1 MAETLKIVIPMA
13 GWGTR
18 MRPHTWSKPK
28 PLVSVAGKTS
38 LEHLM
43 DMFKTLPEPE
53 NVEYIF
59 IVGPY
64 LGELQ
69 VPAFIKEKYPNL
81 KAHYVVQHEMKG
93 QSHALALSREYL
105 RGPMMVCFSDT
116 LMETDFSFLA
126 NEAADGVAWVMPV
139 PDPRRFGVAAVGAD
153 GYVEKFVEKPSTMEN
168 RLAVIGMYYFTDGV
182 ALMQACGELMEKRI
196 QTKGE
201 YFLTDAIN
209 LMLPKG
215 YRFVTRPVVEWR
227 DTGKPETVLDT
238 NRYLLDHGSDN
249 SESIPH
255 DGCVIVPPVNIHPS
269 AKIEHSVVGPYATI
283 GQDCRIVRSII
294 RDSIID
300 AGAIIEESTM
310 DQSLIGKEAVVTGRY
325 RRFNVGDS
333 AVVGYSNNNSE
344 D

>member
-1 MAETLKIVIPMA
+1 MKVIIPLA
-13 GWGTR
+13 GLGTR
-18 MRPHTWSKPK
+18 LRPHTYTKPK
-28 PLVSVAGKTS
+28 PLINVAGKPMLAHILDKFRS
-38 LEHLM
+38 LDVE
-43 DMFKTLPEPE
+43 
-53 NVEYIF
+53 EYIF
-59 IVGPY
+59 IVGY
-64 LGELQ
+64 LGDQ
-69 VPAFIKEKYPNL
+69 IEKYVSQQYGF
-81 KAHYVVQHEMKG
+81 KARYVVQHEMLG
-93 QSHALALSREYL
+93 QAHALWLCRDYVNGPVFMVFGDTYFEADLSDVMGTPQDSIAYVRE
-105 RGPMMVCFSDT
+105 
-116 LMETDFSFLA
+116 
-126 NEAADGVAWVMPV
+126 V